1 MNTRVVIGFVVC
13 SAVIA
18 LSGLFVVADFD
29 QPPNTWVKHSPL
41 ADTPTSP
48 RLGYEGACVWDSSHR
63 LFIRYGG
70 HNQGGGGAQY
80 SELWTF
86 DPFTSRWALKEPD
99 TSPPGVCC
107 AQQNVYD
114 PIHRRYVRFPAF
126 SGSHGWQWFREIYL
140 NNSTIW
146 VYDLDVN
153 LWRNLRPLPAP
164 RVSPLRCASWDS
176 DAQVIVVFGGEGN
189 REGTVVYDPHTN
201 TWTRMKPAKEPPFRS
216 AGNMVYDS
224 AHKLHIL
231 FGSQFTD
238 DPHTWSYDLRKNEWR
253 DLKPTVLPPTNEN
266 DAVLAY
272 DSLNKVVIAV
282 VKVTEGKDENA
293 VHHLQ
298 TWAFDAGQNT
308 WTRMNPPQEPDPTGN
323 RSRVLAYASELGLA
337 ILENRTRSEPGPPE
351 QQIWTYCFKRA
362 RLDSDRPLQP
372 PDNVQVSTTAN
383 SAKLTWK
390 RSASTGVTNYI
401 IYRGT
406 GEHPWTVEYRQI
418 ASVDARQNGFH
429 DTGLQ
434 PGTVYYYAI
443 RSSAGGRLSEG
454 LRRKASSERTPKDCG
469 LHSIPHGIAES
480 EPSTKVRT
488 QPRVVEDMVVSVL
501 SENEVHLAWVPP
513 EVSDVVGYYVE
524 RANVEVWTE
533 DQLTRL
539 KLRMQPLPEPA
550 IGAIRRIGQ
559 FQRITNKLLK
569 NPSFRDRVSL
579 AKACSVEGVS
589 VLEHRFYD
597 EHLDL
602 TGKPYRFAVFAYRV
616 YSVNALGA
624 ESGPSPCIFTIPS
637 APRWVF
643 AKEDGMI
650 CHLKWARNPEQN
662 LKGYRIYR
670 LDGRWDKDPIS
681 RMTINPI
688 EDLTF
693 TDSTAGEHS
702 RRYHIVAVDALG
714 QEGFPSAPVWYNR
727 EWKRFYE
734 PFTGEWHQ

>member
-1 MNTRVVIGFVVC
+1 MNTRVVIGFVIC

-18 LSGLFVVADFD
+18 LSGLVVVADFD
-29 QPPNTWVKHSPL
+29 QPPNTWVKRSPL

-48 RLGYEGACVWDSSHR
+48 RLGYEGACVWDNARR

-86 DPFTSRWALKEPD
+86 DPFTARWTLKEPD

-126 SGSHGWQWFREIYL
+126 SGNHGWQWFREIYL

-146 VYDLDVN
+146 LYDLDVN

-164 RVSPLRCASWDS
+164 KVSPLRCASWDS

-238 DPHTWSYDLRKNEWR
+238 DPHTWAYDLRKNEWR
-253 DLKPTVLPPTNEN
+253 DLKTPILPPTNEN

-272 DSLNKVVIAV
+272 DLLNKVVIAV
-282 VKVTEGKDENA
+282 VKVTEGKHEDA
-293 VHHLQ
+293 KHHLQ
-298 TWAFDAGQNT
+298 TWAYDADRNT
-308 WTRMNPPQEPDPTGN
+308 WTKMNPPQEPDLSGN
-323 RSRVLAYASELGLA
+323 RSRVLAYAPELGLT
-337 ILENRTRSEPGPPE
+337 ILENRTRSKPGPPE

-362 RLDSDRPLQP
+362 RLDLKRPLQP
-372 PDNVQVSTTAN
+372 PSNVQVTTTVS

-390 RSASTGVTNYI
+390 LSVSAGVTNYI
-401 IYRGT
+401 VYRGT
-406 GEHPWTVEYRQI
+406 GEHLWTVDYWQI
-418 ASVDARQNGFH
+418 ASVDARQNSYH

-443 RSSAGGRLSEG
+443 RSSVNGRLG
-454 LRRKASSERTPKDCG
+454 
-469 LHSIPHGIAES
+469 

-488 QPRVVEDMVVSVL
+488 QPRIVEDMVVSVI

-513 EVSDVVGYYVE
+513 EVGDIIGYYVE

-539 KLRMQPLPEPA
+539 KSRIQPLPDPA
-550 IGAIRRIGQ
+550 IGAIRRIGP
-559 FQRITNKLLK
+559 FKRVTNKLL
-569 NPSFRDRVSL
+569 PSFRDSVSL
-579 AKACSVEGVS
+579 TKPGSTEGVP
-589 VLEHRFYD
+589 VLEHRFFD

-624 ESGPSPCIFTIPS
+624 ESGPSPCILTIPS
-637 APRWVF
+637 APRSVF
-643 AKEDGMI
+643 AKEDGTT

-681 RMTINPI
+681 RMTVEPI
-688 EDLTF
+688 IDLTF
-693 TDSTAGEHS
+693 LDPAAGSRS
-702 RRYHIVAVDALG
+702 RRYHVVAVDALG

-734 PFTGEWHQ
+734 PFSGEWHQ